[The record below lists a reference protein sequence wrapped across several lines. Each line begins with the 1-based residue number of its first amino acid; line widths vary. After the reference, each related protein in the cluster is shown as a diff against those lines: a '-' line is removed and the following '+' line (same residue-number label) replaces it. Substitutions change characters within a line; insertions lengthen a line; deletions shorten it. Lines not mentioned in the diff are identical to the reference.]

1 MARRRRG
8 ETPRDSVPE
17 RKLEA
22 GLPYDGAPGED
33 ALPGAAAATTGA
45 RVVRY
50 GLWKMFA
57 NALPQLYTLVL
68 SIAASRYLGA
78 AGLGR
83 QSFIAFVEATMVTL
97 LSASMS
103 VALMRYVG
111 EAVGAGR
118 PGAARWLARRILLFQ
133 LGAAVIG
140 GGTIILLGVFG
151 ATPPG
156 AWVLAGVAAISG
168 VLATVPGAVLTGLQR
183 WRQATIAGLSTGGLG
198 VVATIA
204 VLAAGGGI
212 TAMFAV
218 EAATTA
224 ISLIWTG
231 VMARGA
237 LLGLGVEPTPAPDLG
252 RGALRFAA
260 YSTGGTL
267 VYLII
272 WRRSEFF
279 FLQHYSSDE
288 EIAYYSIG
296 FAVATGLVRLPS
308 AMAEVLAPAIA
319 TLFGAGAHDRIR
331 TGFSRALRLLLLGTF
346 PVVAA
351 SAALGP
357 EAIRLIWGDALS
369 PASKPF
375 LILTAASLIVPLTT
389 LSASLVTGLG
399 RVKFP
404 LGVDIV
410 AAGVDIGV
418 AFALVPRYG
427 AVGAAI
433 ASSCALVVSGVP
445 LIVYSSRIA
454 GPINWKAP
462 QLARGALMAAAGG
475 AVSWAIVH
483 SVGGAT
489 GVLLGL
495 VAGTAV
501 FAGLAVLVGFLPGE
515 DAEWLEEALGARAGR
530 LPRRAV
536 LALAGRRQ

>member
-1 MARRRRG
+1 
-8 ETPRDSVPE
+8 
-17 RKLEA
+17 
-22 GLPYDGAPGED
+22 
-33 ALPGAAAATTGA
+33 
-45 RVVRY
+45 
-50 GLWKMFA
+50 MFA

-83 QSFIAFVEATMVTL
+83 QSFIAFVEATTVTL

-103 VALMRYVG
+103 LALMRYVG

-118 PGAARWLARRILLFQ
+118 PGAARWLARRIFMFQ
-133 LGAAVIG
+133 LGAAAIG

-151 ATPPG
+151 ATPSG

-198 VVATIA
+198 VAATIG
-204 VLAAGGGI
+204 VLAAGGGV
-212 TAMFAV
+212 TGMFAV

-231 VMARGA
+231 ALARGA

-288 EIAYYSIG
+288 EIAYYS
-296 FAVATGLVRLPS
+296 TGLVRLPS

-331 TGFSRALRLLLLGTF
+331 AGFSRALRLLLLGTF

-404 LGVDIV
+404 LAVDTV

-418 AFALVPRYG
+418 AFALVPQYG

-433 ASSCALVVSGVP
+433 ASTCALVVSGIP

-454 GPINWKAP
+454 GPISWKALE
-462 QLARGALMAAAGG
+462 LARGALMAAAGG
-475 AVSWAIVH
+475 AVSWAIVY
-483 SVGGAT
+483 SVGGAA
-489 GVLLGL
+489 GVVLGL

-501 FAGLAVLVGFLPGE
+501 FAGLAVLVGFLPRE
-515 DAEWLEEALGARAGR
+515 DAEWLEEVLGARAGR

>member
-8 ETPRDSVPE
+8 ETPPGSVPE
-17 RKLEA
+17 RELEA
-22 GLPYDGAPGED
+22 GLPYDGAAGED
-33 ALPGAAAATTGA
+33 VPLGAAAATTGA

-50 GLWKMFA
+50 GLWKMFST
-57 NALPQLYTLVL
+57 ALPQVYTLVL

-83 QSFIAFVEATMVTL
+83 QSFIAFVEATTVTL

-103 VALMRYVG
+103 LALMRYVG

-118 PGAARWLARRILLFQ
+118 PGAARWLARRILLFE
-133 LGAAVIG
+133 LAAAVVG
-140 GGTIILLGVFG
+140 GGAIILLGLFG
-151 ATPPG
+151 ATPPA
-156 AWVLAGVAAISG
+156 AWILAGLAAING
-168 VLATVPGAVLTGLQR
+168 IVATVPGAVLTGLQR
-183 WRQATIAGLSTGGLG
+183 WRQATIAGLSTGGVG
-198 VVATIA
+198 VAATIV
-204 VLAAGGGI
+204 VLGLGGGI
-212 TAMFAV
+212 TGMFAV

-224 ISLIWTG
+224 LSLLWTG
-231 VMARGA
+231 VLARGA
-237 LLGLGVEPTPAPDLG
+237 LLRLGAESTPAPDLG

-260 YSTGGTL
+260 YSAGGTL

-279 FLQHYSSDE
+279 FLQHYSTDQ

-351 SAALGP
+351 AAALGP
-357 EAIRLIWGDALS
+357 EAIRLIWGESLS

-375 LILTAASLIVPLTT
+375 LILVAASPIVPLTT

-404 LGVDIV
+404 LVVDT
-410 AAGVDIGV
+410 AAAAVDLGV
-418 AFALVPRYG
+418 AFALVPQHG

-454 GPINWKAP
+454 GPISWGP
-462 QLARGALMAAAGG
+462 RHLVRGALLAAAGG
-475 AVSWAIVH
+475 GVSWAVVA
-483 SVGGAT
+483 SVGGAA

-501 FAGLAVLVGFLPGE
+501 FVVLSVLIGFLPRD

-530 LPRRAV
+530 LPRRAA